1 MVVTVRVVLLGTT
14 LAFGLFRALGGALGL
29 AALGGAFRRALGL
42 AALGASF
49 RRALGL
55 AALGASFRRALG
67 ASRRLGRLGT
77 TTGSAVIATVACAH
91 GAATATIVVILAT
104 VVVILATIVVVVV
117 GLGTLRALGSQD
129 TATLGALT
137 GASAR
142 LGRLGLAG
150 LGTTR
155 RVIIVTVVAA
165 GTFAAASSGGNRVA
179 DTIVVVIIV
188 IVVVARIDTVGL
200 ADFIASVVILI
211 IIIIVVVVV
220 GLGALGVVQA
230 TATLGRLGRLGRAR
244 ATAFT
249 VTVDAP
255 LVATIAGARVARVTL
270 GGLGASLGG
279 FGCLGA

>member
-29 AALGGAFRRALGL
+29 AALGGA
-42 AALGASF
+42 F

-188 IVVVARIDTVGL
+188 IVARIDTVGL

>member
-188 IVVVARIDTVGL
+188 IVARIDTVGL